1 MSCLGKSK
9 NAKCVHFVERCSVLV
24 IVASVLLADF
34 TLDENRARS
43 ETKLTLSQA

>member
-1 MSCLGKSK
+1 M
-9 NAKCVHFVERCSVLV
+9 HFVDQCSLLV

-34 TLDENRARS
+34 TIDENRARS